1 MSKPTSKDS
10 SFRERFKSLLGIGP
24 RINTKQAECKPAELI
39 ITGEILKDLNVECG
53 LHNRIKT
60 IGQVCDLARTRKFEE
75 HAVEAVWQ
83 AVDDLISDDHSEARH
98 AVLLLMKAI
107 IQGQG
112 ERLGPIRAHFFHVI
126 KDYPVNGD
134 LLERLEVFKAL
145 TENGKDITYLEEDLS
160 SFVLKWLDIGLSAE
174 FLEVLVNLV
183 KFNSCYLDLIV
194 AQIVH
199 KICVLCNLT
208 TVPTDIEVSL
218 QVLDAVVCYNSL
230 PSESLP
236 GFIITLCRT
245 VNVKEFCE
253 SCWKLM
259 RKVLGTHLGHS
270 AIYTM
275 CRIMEDKVHTDDA
288 ALLRGA
294 VFFVGMAL
302 WGAHRLLTLKSTPTS
317 VLPSFYKGMTS
328 ANAVVSYEIVL
339 SITRLIKKYGKEL
352 QVVTWEQLLD
362 IIERLLQQI
371 QTLGSQELTI
381 IVHELLT
388 TIEELYEQNDY
399 HGPQERLFTLI
410 EKCSDKRP
418 EISVLTLVSYRA
430 QSIHPAKHCWIQN
443 LQKLME
449 KFFRNEN
456 RSTIRKKTLDVLS
469 FVLSINRQLY
479 EEELIEAIVIPQL
492 GHIADDKDHMVRRL
506 ASQLLVDL
514 AEDCNTPQFNNLLDI
529 IEKVVNRPLID
540 PPVVEA
546 VESDFLYESPLEDV
560 KTAVLGL
567 LEILQTKL
575 YSLPAS
581 HASRA
586 YELLISHIQS
596 HYQQMY
602 TSSIASSI
610 RLKVFNFFL
619 HLRVDSLF
627 RIGVPNK
634 ERIVRFSPYCLCGSS
649 ESEKRSSEKKGQGTV
664 SPPAGSPAA
673 AQSTT
678 IRMGYLPFSLA
689 FAALLQ
695 CLEHETDWKVLKL
708 VLDKLSELLKY
719 KGLILTSPCSI
730 DQLCTALCT
739 MVTDRQLAE
748 RLRNTPDG
756 FSRTDVQLAVVPVLT
771 VITSYHIYLDQPR
784 QREFVHCL
792 DTGLIYR
799 CAKQCVVTLTMCI
812 IEMPDI
818 MVKLLPGIILKL
830 THISATLTMAIPMLE
845 FLSTLVRLPP
855 LYANFVAEQYVS
867 VFAISL
873 PYTNPFKFNQY
884 IVSLA
889 HHVIAMWFI
898 RCRLVFRKDFVRYI
912 TKGLRSNALLPF
924 EDTHEP
930 SSFRARSTSLNERPL
945 KSLRATKPL
954 KPGLNSSQIKDMK
967 DLSAVEAFRS
977 RSISV
982 SEHAARRMQTSVTSS
997 SLGSADENTMAE
1009 AEDSLKTVHLELTE
1023 TCLDMMARYVFSN
1036 FSALPKRSPVAEFL
1050 LDAGRSNTW
1059 LVGNKLVTVTTS
1071 SGAGTRALLGLDS
1084 LDQKRTDEVPRPD
1097 SSQQVKT
1104 TQEAPAKLESQ
1115 TSQQIGKAARLR
1127 VRSISGGHAL
1137 HSDLVQS
1144 LSPLVSPSDS
1154 EFCPPVTA
1162 NPKGL
1167 ENRKSLRQD
1176 APHSSDLFLSQK
1188 EKANLAEYA
1197 PVLTQGWAEV
1207 YIRRPSGN
1215 ASWLLCLENPPSP
1228 FSSDINNMPLQE
1240 LSTMLMAVERV
1251 TDPRQHGPSR
1261 SESVPCPSST
1271 AGASKPTLLQ
1281 RFNTVDSFSSMC
1293 QTSCQEKLHR
1303 SISWADSVAVVEES
1317 DGPGVHLKMCD
1328 SPVGSQ
1334 ELEEFEPIVSEPIFM
1349 PAEGYDKSPAH
1360 CSRSSSTSSQEE
1372 DKILQPEDTGIMG
1385 VAAEKVVPSSL
1396 AVDPSEEEFNIDHAQ
1411 ILNKSSSSPELQN
1424 LQEATEVNGKEGL
1437 VGKPVAEG
1445 KPRSR
1450 TESIEEECSSN
1461 GKLETS
1467 DSNSNNKPDTLLP
1480 AEKKEPP
1487 QSPNRYRPRG
1497 HTISDSAPSRRG
1509 RRSQRDGIQNR
1520 SAASNAEKI
1529 SGISPSFVFLQLYHS
1544 PFFGSESNKPLLVPK
1559 TEITERA
1566 IKVLDQMPPYDTHKI
1581 GVVYV
1586 GEGQTNNEV
1595 EILSNAYG
1603 SSRYAQFLTGLG
1615 KLIYLQDCNPE
1626 QIFLGGLDTYGDDG
1640 QFTYCW
1646 HDDIMQAIFHIATL
1660 MPNRESDKACCNKKR
1675 HIGNDYVVV
1684 IYKDTE
1690 EEYKLGTIK
1699 GQFNFVEIIIKPLD
1713 FGSNLVT
1720 LQARKDME
1728 GLVDT
1733 SVARIVSDKN
1743 LPLLVRQM
1751 ALHANM
1757 ASLVHHNSAVPSE
1770 AYASKWLARLRQIKR
1785 IRSKVYEDLQY
1796 RQNTGISLIQI
1807 HAAGQSKAH
1816 HHHHHHHHHQ
1826 QQQPH
1831 LPHHHYASQL
1841 SQPQPQAAGAET
1853 GQRKRLMST
1862 VDDFTDFV

>member
-53 LHNRIKT
+53 LYNRIKT
-60 IGQVCDLARTRKFEE
+60 IGHVCDLARTRKFEE

-98 AVLLLMKAI
+98 AVLQLMKAI

-126 KDYPVNGD
+126 KDYPVNCD

-302 WGAHRLLTLKSTPTS
+302 WGAHRLFTLKSTPTS
-317 VLPSFYKGMTS
+317 VLPSFYKAMTS

-649 ESEKRSSEKKGQGTV
+649 ESEKRSAEKKGQGTV

-673 AQSTT
+673 APSTT

-708 VLDKLSELLKY
+708 VLDKLPELLKY

-1071 SGAGTRALLGLDS
+1071 SGVGTRALLGLDS
-1084 LDQKRTDEVPRPD
+1084 LDQKMTDEVPSPD

-1115 TSQQIGKAARLR
+1115 TSQQIGKTARLR

-1154 EFCPPVTA
+1154 EFCPPVTP
-1162 NPKGL
+1162 NSKGL

-1176 APHSSDLFLSQK
+1176 PPHSSGLFLSQK

-1228 FSSDINNMPLQE
+1228 FSSEINNMPLQE

-1281 RFNTVDSFSSMC
+1281 RFNT
-1293 QTSCQEKLHR
+1293 
-1303 SISWADSVAVVEES
+1303 DSVAVVEES

-1334 ELEEFEPIVSEPIFM
+1334 ELEDFEAIVSEPIFM

-1385 VAAEKVVPSSL
+1385 IATEKVVPSSL

-1411 ILNKSSSSPELQN
+1411 ILNKSSSSPELQI

-1467 DSNSNNKPDTLLP
+1467 DSNANNKPDTLLP
-1480 AEKKEPP
+1480 TEKKEPP

-1586 GEGQTNNEV
+1586 GEEQTNNEV

-1713 FGSNLVT
+1713 FESNLVT

-1743 LPLLVRQM
+1743 LPPLVRQM

-1796 RQNTGISLIQI
+1796 RQNAGISLIQI
-1807 HAAGQSKAH
+1807 HAAGQSKTH

-1826 QQQPH
+1826 QQQQH
-1831 LPHHHYASQL
+1831 LPHHHYASQH
-1841 SQPQPQAAGAET
+1841 SQQQTQPQSAGAET

>member
-1 MSKPTSKDS
+1 MSKLPSKDS
-10 SFRERFKSLLGIGP
+10 SFRERFKSILGIGT
-24 RINTKQAECKPAELI
+24 RISTKQTECKPTEFI
-39 ITGEILKDLNVECG
+39 ITLEILKDLSIESG
-53 LHNRIKT
+53 LYNRIKT
-60 IGQVCDLARTRKFEE
+60 IGHVCELARTRKFEE

-83 AVDDLISDDHSEARH
+83 AVFDLMSDEQPSEARH
-98 AVLLLMKAI
+98 AVLHLMKAI

-112 ERLGPIRAHFFHVI
+112 ERLGPMRAHFFRVI
-126 KDYPVNGD
+126 KDYPMNGD
-134 LLERLEVFKAL
+134 LQERLEVFKAL
-145 TENGKDITYLEEDLS
+145 TENGKDITYFEEDLS
-160 SFVLKWLDIGLSAE
+160 LFVLKWLEIGLTVE

-183 KFNSCYLDLIV
+183 KFNSCYLDQIV
-194 AQIVH
+194 DQIVH

-236 GFIITLCRT
+236 GFIITLCHT

-275 CRIMEDKVHTDDA
+275 CRIMEDKRHMDDA

-302 WGAHRLLTLKSTPTS
+302 WGAHRLTTLKSTPTS
-317 VLPSFYKGMTS
+317 VLPSFYKAMTS

-371 QTLGSQELTI
+371 ETLGSNELSV

-388 TIEELYEQNDY
+388 TIEELYEQKDY
-399 HGPQERLFTLI
+399 HGPQERLFALI
-410 EKCSDKRP
+410 EKCSNKRP
-418 EISVLTLVSYRA
+418 EMSVLTLVSYRA
-430 QSIHPAKHCWIQN
+430 QSVHPAKHCWIQN

-449 KFFRNEN
+449 KFFKNES
-456 RSTIRKKTLDVLS
+456 RSAIRKKALHVLL
-469 FVLSINRQLY
+469 FILSINRQLY
-479 EEELIEAIVIPQL
+479 EEELIEAVVIPQL
-492 GHIADDKDHMVRRL
+492 GHIAEDKDHVVRRL
-506 ASQLLVDL
+506 AAQLLVDL
-514 AEDCNTPQFNNLLDI
+514 AVDCNTPQFNSLLDI
-529 IEKVVNRPLID
+529 IEKIINRPLID
-540 PPVVEA
+540 PSVETA
-546 VESDFLYESPLEDV
+546 ESSFSHDSMLEDV

-567 LEILQTKL
+567 LVILQTKL
-575 YSLPAS
+575 YCLPAS
-581 HASRA
+581 HARRV
-586 YELLISHIQS
+586 YELLISHIRS

-602 TSSIASSI
+602 TSAIASSI
-610 RLKVFNFFL
+610 RLQVFNFFL
-619 HLRVDSLF
+619 QLRADSLF

-634 ERIVRFSPYCLCGSS
+634 DMIVRFSPYCLCGSS
-649 ESEKRSSEKKGQGTV
+649 DSEKKGQGTV
-664 SPPAGSPAA
+664 SPPAGSPAT
-673 AQSTT
+673 AQSTS
-678 IRMGYLPFSLA
+678 IRLGHLPFSLA
-689 FAALLQ
+689 FNAVLQ
-695 CLEHETDWKVLKL
+695 CLEHETDWTVLKL
-708 VLDKLSELLKY
+708 VLDKLPELLRY
-719 KGLILTSPCSI
+719 KGLILTSPCSM
-730 DQLCTALCT
+730 DQLCSALCT
-739 MVTDRQLAE
+739 MVTDRQLPE
-748 RLRNTPDG
+748 RLKNVPEG
-756 FSRTDVQLAVVPVLT
+756 FSRTDVQLVVVPVLT
-771 VITSYHIYLDQPR
+771 VITSYHVYLDQTK

-845 FLSTLVRLPP
+845 FLSTLVRIPP

-930 SSFRARSTSLNERPL
+930 TSFRARSTSLNERPF
-945 KSLRATKPL
+945 K
-954 KPGLNSSQIKDMK
+954 
-967 DLSAVEAFRS
+967 
-977 RSISV
+977 
-982 SEHAARRMQTSVTSS
+982 
-997 SLGSADENTMAE
+997 SLGSADESSLAE

-1050 LDAGRSNTW
+1050 LGAGRSNTW

-1071 SGAGTRALLGLDS
+1071 SGVGTRALMGLDS
-1084 LDQKRTDEVPRPD
+1084 LDQKSTEEASRMD
-1097 SSQQVKT
+1097 SSLQVKT

-1137 HSDLVQS
+1137 HSESVQN

-1154 EFCPPVTA
+1154 EVRVPSATPA
-1162 NPKGL
+1162 QKGL
-1167 ENRKSLRQD
+1167 DNRKTLHQD
-1176 APHSSDLFLSQK
+1176 APPSRDQLPSQK

-1197 PVLTQGWAEV
+1197 SVLTQGWAEI

-1228 FSSDINNMPLQE
+1228 FSSEINNIPLQE

-1251 TDPRQHGPSR
+1251 TDPYQQAPSR
-1261 SESVPCPSST
+1261 SESMPYHSLT
-1271 AGASKPTLLQ
+1271 SKPPLLQ
-1281 RFNTVDSFSSMC
+1281 RFNTVASFSSMC

-1303 SISWADSVAVVEES
+1303 SISWADSVAVAEEG
-1317 DGPGVHLKMCD
+1317 DGMGMHLKACD
-1328 SPVGSQ
+1328 SPVESH
-1334 ELEEFEPIVSEPIFM
+1334 ELDDFEAMVSEPIFM
-1349 PAEGYDKSPAH
+1349 PTESQEGIQTSY
-1360 CSRSSSTSSQEE
+1360 SRSSSTSSQEE
-1372 DKILQPEDTGIMG
+1372 EKTPQPEESGIIG
-1385 VAAEKVVPSSL
+1385 ISSEKVVPSSL
-1396 AVDPSEEEFNIDHAQ
+1396 AIDSLEEEFDFNHAQ
-1411 ILNKSSSSPELQN
+1411 TLNKSSSSPELQN
-1424 LQEATEVNGKEGL
+1424 LPEIGELNVKEGMAVEPATEVK
-1437 VGKPVAEG
+1437 
-1445 KPRSR
+1445 SR
-1450 TESIEEECSSN
+1450 GHAESIEEESSSN

-1467 DSNSNNKPDTLLP
+1467 DGSKQEALPP
-1480 AEKKEPP
+1480 AERKEPP
-1487 QSPNRYRPRG
+1487 QSPSRYRPRG

-1509 RRSQRDGIQNR
+1509 RRAQRDGVHKR
-1520 SAASNAEKI
+1520 SAATNAEKI

-1544 PFFGSESNKPLLVPK
+1544 PFFGSESNKPLLVPNN
-1559 TEITERA
+1559 EITERA

-1586 GEGQTNNEV
+1586 GEGQTNNEA

-1660 MPNRESDKACCNKKR
+1660 MPNRESDPACCDKKR

-1684 IYKDTE
+1684 VYKDTE

-1699 GQFNFVEIIIKPLD
+1699 GQFNFVEVIIKPLD
-1713 FGSNLVT
+1713 FESNLVT

-1757 ASLVHHNSAVPSE
+1757 ASLVHHKSAVPSE

-1785 IRSKVYEDLQY
+1785 LRSKVCEDLQY
-1796 RQNTGISLIQI
+1796 RQSAGISLIQM
-1807 HAAGQSKAH
+1807 HAAGQSKSSH
-1816 HHHHHHHHHQ
+1816 HHPHHHHHQ
-1826 QQQPH
+1826 PQQQH
-1831 LPHHHYASQL
+1831 LPHHHY
-1841 SQPQPQAAGAET
+1841 QPQHAPPPPAGAEI

>member
-1 MSKPTSKDS
+1 MSKPPNKDS

-24 RINTKQAECKPAELI
+24 RNNTKQAESKPTEFI
-39 ITGEILKDLNVECG
+39 ITVEILKDLNAECG
-53 LHNRIKT
+53 LYNRIKT
-60 IGQVCDLARTRKFEE
+60 IGHVCELARTRKFEE

-83 AVDDLISDDHSEARH
+83 AVDDLMSDDQPSEARH
-98 AVLLLMKAI
+98 AVLQLMKAI

-126 KDYPVNGD
+126 KDYPVNVD

-160 SFVLKWLDIGLSAE
+160 SFVLKWLEIGLTAE
-174 FLEVLVNLV
+174 FLEALVNLV

-302 WGAHRLLTLKSTPTS
+302 WGAHRLFTLKSTPTS
-317 VLPSFYKGMTS
+317 VLPSFYKAMTS

-371 QTLGSQELTI
+371 QTLGSHELSI

-399 HGPQERLFTLI
+399 HGPQERLFMLI

-418 EISVLTLVSYRA
+418 EVSVLTLVSYRA

-492 GHIADDKDHMVRRL
+492 GHIAEDKDHMVRRL

-546 VESDFLYESPLEDV
+546 VESDFLYESTLEDV

-581 HASRA
+581 HASRVH
-586 YELLISHIQS
+586 ELLISHIQS
-596 HYQQMY
+596 HYQQLY

-610 RLKVFNFFL
+610 RLKVFDFFL
-619 HLRVDSLF
+619 HLRADSLF

-634 ERIVRFSPYCLCGSS
+634 DRIVRFSPYCLCGSS
-649 ESEKRSSEKKGQGTV
+649 EPEKRGSEKKGQGTV

-673 AQSTT
+673 ALSST

-689 FAALLQ
+689 FSAILQ

-708 VLDKLSELLKY
+708 VLDKLPELLKY

-730 DQLCTALCT
+730 DQLCSALCT

-771 VITSYHIYLDQPR
+771 VITSYHGYLDQTK

-945 KSLRATKPL
+945 KS
-954 KPGLNSSQIKDMK
+954 
-967 DLSAVEAFRS
+967 
-977 RSISV
+977 
-982 SEHAARRMQTSVTSS
+982 RMQTSVTSS
-997 SLGSADENTMAE
+997 SLGSADENSMAE

-1050 LDAGRSNTW
+1050 LGAGRSNTW

-1071 SGAGTRALLGLDS
+1071 SGVGTRALLGLDS
-1084 LDQKRTDEVPRPD
+1084 LDQKRTDEVSRLD
-1097 SSQQVKT
+1097 LSLQVKT

-1137 HSDLVQS
+1137 HSDSVQS

-1154 EFCPPVTA
+1154 EFCTPVTSA
-1162 NPKGL
+1162 PKGL
-1167 ENRKSLRQD
+1167 ENRKALSQD
-1176 APHSSDLFLSQK
+1176 ASHSSGQLLSQK

-1197 PVLTQGWAEV
+1197 PVLTQGWAEI

-1228 FSSDINNMPLQE
+1228 FSSEINNMPLQE

-1251 TDPRQHGPSR
+1251 TDPRQHAPGR
-1261 SESVPCPSST
+1261 SASMPYSSLT
-1271 AGASKPTLLQ
+1271 AGAAKPTLLQ

-1293 QTSCQEKLHR
+1293 QTSCREKLHR
-1303 SISWADSVAVVEES
+1303 SISWADSVAVVEEG
-1317 DGPGVHLKMCD
+1317 DGLGMHLKACD
-1328 SPVGSQ
+1328 SPVESQ
-1334 ELEEFEPIVSEPIFM
+1334 ELEDFEALVSEPIFM
-1349 PAEGYDKSPAH
+1349 PAESYDKTPVSY
-1360 CSRSSSTSSQEE
+1360 SRSSSTSSQEE
-1372 DKILQPEDTGIMG
+1372 DKTPQPEDSGIMG
-1385 VAAEKVVPSSL
+1385 FPTEKIVPSSL
-1396 AVDPSEEEFNIDHAQ
+1396 AVDPLEEDFNFDHAQ

-1424 LQEATEVNGKEGL
+1424 LQEVTEVNGKEGL
-1437 VGKPVAEG
+1437 VGKPAAEG

-1461 GKLETS
+1461 GKLEAS
-1467 DSNSNNKPDTLLP
+1467 DGNTGNKPDTRPP

-1487 QSPNRYRPRG
+1487 PSPNRYRPRG

-1509 RRSQRDGIQNR
+1509 RRSHRESVQNR
-1520 SAASNAEKI
+1520 SASNAEKI
-1529 SGISPSFVFLQLYHS
+1529 HGISPSFVFLQLYHS

-1660 MPNRESDKACCNKKR
+1660 MPNKESDKACCNKKR

-1713 FGSNLVT
+1713 FESNLVT

-1796 RQNTGISLIQI
+1796 RQNAGISLIQM
-1807 HAAGQSKAH
+1807 HATGQSKTLHH

-1826 QQQPH
+1826 QQQQH
-1831 LPHHHYASQL
+1831 LPHHHYVPQHSQQQP
-1841 SQPQPQAAGAET
+1841 SQPASTET